1 MAMNPRIP
9 LISIMRNDIYIQEST
24 FFDAF
29 YYPDATTREQFL
41 NYFLLEYG
49 EFTPVYQY
57 PDFLLNHI
65 KAVSASLKYTIDKLY
80 ETLSLEYNP
89 IENYDRQEEWT
100 DSGTTERSASG
111 SETGSTT
118 YAGGETTTYAGGET
132 KTYIGGQSSTK
143 SGGHSESRLRHE
155 IERQVSADNT
165 GAYFPS
171 EKTIEDPDTTSV
183 TFNNETDTQ
192 LFNNRADTQ
201 AFNNRSDT
209 KQFNNRTDS
218 NTGSN
223 SSSEEGTSETEH
235 TGRIHGNIGVTTSQQ
250 MIKSE
255 REDVAYYNFIDDVAR
270 LYGEKLC
277 ILIY

>member
-1 MAMNPRIP
+1 MALYPRIP
-9 LISIMRNDIYIQEST
+9 LISIMRNDLYIQEST

-29 YYPDATTREQFL
+29 YYPEPATREQFL

-80 ETLSLEYNP
+80 ATLSLEYNP
-89 IENYDRQEEWT
+89 IENYDRQENWT
-100 DSGTTERSASG
+100 DSGTTERTRSG
-111 SETGSTT
+111 SETESTT
-118 YAGGETTTYAGGET
+118 FAGGETTTYAGG
-132 KTYIGGQSSTK
+132 QSTIK
-143 SGGHSESRLRHE
+143 SGGHSEARLQHE

-171 EKTIEDPDTTSV
+171 EKTIEDPDTVTT

-192 LFNNRADTQ
+192 S
-201 AFNNRSDT
+201 FNNRSDT
-209 KQFNNRTDS
+209 KQYNNRSDS
-218 NTGSN
+218 KTGSN
-223 SSSEEGTSETEH
+223 SGTESGSDETEH
-235 TGRIHGNIGVTTSQQ
+235 EGRIHGNVGVTTSQQ

-277 ILIY
+277 IMIY